1 MAAGK
6 YADAELQYRDGI
18 SKDPKFAEG
27 YFRLGI
33 LEYKLRHG
41 MEALDDFQRAAGLDR
56 GNQTYAIQLANVA
69 IEAYQAAPK
78 PKTAL

>member
-6 YADAELQYRDGI
+6 YADAELQYRQSI

-27 YFRLGI
+27 YYQLGL

-41 MEALDDFQRAAGLDR
+41 GVEVSKSTFCKLWSG
-56 GNQTYAIQLANVA
+56 
-69 IEAYQAAPK
+69 
-78 PKTAL
+78 